1 MSSFFFDYLS
11 PAWCIKGKN
20 GYNMENYIDQIEKF
34 LKGQMSQEEEGAFKT
49 SLRGDAHLRSFAIIV
64 VYMLKEQK

>member
-1 MSSFFFDYLS
+1 
-11 PAWCIKGKN
+11 
-20 GYNMENYIDQIEKF
+20 MENYIDQIEKF